1 MASLITQLRSTLAA
15 DQVLEGEQ
23 IGDDYTHDE
32 CLNLGGNRPAALVRP
47 STTAEVSAILRLCQ
61 EHRVA
66 VTVRGSG
73 TGLSGGC
80 IPAPDGILL
89 STERMKR
96 IVEVDLDNHIAVV
109 QPGVTLGE
117 LDEATRPHG
126 LTYPIQPGEAS
137 ASLGGNVAT
146 NAGGMRAVKYGV
158 TRNQVLGLQVVLAG
172 GDVVDCGGKFVK
184 ASSGYD
190 LTQLVIGSEGTLG
203 VVTEIT
209 VKLVPR
215 LTHRQSLLAPFENV
229 EQITRAVPKIVQ
241 SGVGPLF
248 VEYLDA
254 LSMAGVLQRQKLELG
269 IPEAVRS
276 RALAYLLIVVESTSE
291 TRNQEDVEQLG
302 QLCVEQGACDVY
314 VLPKN
319 QAGKV
324 IQGREESFWAGKAA
338 GLSDQVDVVV
348 PRAQLATFMA
358 ESQRIASETASL
370 IVGTGHA
377 GDGNVHLGIFQP
389 DEAVRTRVMN
399 AIFDASQKLGGIV
412 SAEHGIGLAKKKYY
426 NAREQ
431 PAKLALMRRIKLA
444 FDPYGI
450 MNPGKVF
457 DLDASEHERRET
469 LPS

>member
-1 MASLITQLRSTLAA
+1 MENVITQLRTVLAA
-15 DQVLEGEQ
+15 DQVLSGDQ
-23 IGDDYTHDE
+23 IGDDYAHDE
-32 CLNLGGNRPAALVRP
+32 CLNIGGTRPALVVRP
-47 STTAEVSAILRLCQ
+47 ATTEQVSAVLELCQ
-61 EHRVA
+61 RHRLP

-80 IPAPDGILL
+80 IPAQGSLVL
-89 STERMKR
+89 STERMKK
-96 IVEVDLDNHIAVV
+96 IVEVDTENHIAVV

-117 LDEATRPHG
+117 LDEATHPLG
-126 LTYPIQPGEAS
+126 LSYPIQPGEQS

-158 TRNQVLGLQVVLAG
+158 TRNQVLGLQLVLPG
-172 GDVVDCGGKFVK
+172 GEVIDCGGKFVK

-203 VVTEIT
+203 VVTQVT
-209 VKLVPR
+209 LKLVPR
-215 LTHRQSLLAPFENV
+215 LIHHQCLLAPFENV

-248 VEYLDA
+248 VEYMDA
-254 LSMAGVLQRQKLELG
+254 LSMAGVLSRQKIDLG
-269 IPEAVRS
+269 IPEDVRS
-276 RALAYLLIVVESTSE
+276 RALAYLLIVVESASE
-291 TRNQEDVEQLG
+291 ARNAEDVEQLG
-302 QLCVEQGACDVY
+302 TLCIEHGACDVY

-348 PRAQLATFMA
+348 PRAQLAVFMA
-358 ESQRIASETASL
+358 ESQRIASETQSL

-389 DEAVRTRVMN
+389 DEAVRSKVMN
-399 AIFDASQKLGGIV
+399 AIYDASQKLGGIV
-412 SAEHGIGLAKKKYY
+412 SAEHGIGLAKKPYY
-426 NAREQ
+426 TAREQ

-444 FDPYGI
+444 FDPLGI

-457 DLDASEHERRET
+457 DLDTGVRA
-469 LPS
+469 

>member
-1 MASLITQLRSTLAA
+1 
-15 DQVLEGEQ
+15 
-23 IGDDYTHDE
+23 
-32 CLNLGGNRPAALVRP
+32 
-47 STTAEVSAILRLCQ
+47 
-61 EHRVA
+61 
-66 VTVRGSG
+66 
-73 TGLSGGC
+73 
-80 IPAPDGILL
+80 
-89 STERMKR
+89 
-96 IVEVDLDNHIAVV
+96 
-109 QPGVTLGE
+109 VTLGE

-158 TRNQVLGLQVVLAG
+158 TRNQVLGLQLVLPG
-172 GDVVDCGGKFVK
+172 GDVIDCGGKFVK

-203 VVTEIT
+203 VVTEII

-215 LTHRQSLLAPFENV
+215 LIHRQSLLAPFENV

-276 RALAYLLIVVESTSE
+276 RALAYLLIVVESASE
-291 TRNQEDVEQLG
+291 ARNAEDVEQLG
-302 QLCVEQGACDVY
+302 QLCVEHGACDVY

-319 QAGKV
+319 QAGKL

-338 GLSDQVDVVV
+338 GLHDQVDVVV
-348 PRAQLATFMA
+348 PRAQLAVFMA
-358 ESQRIASETASL
+358 ESQRIATETSSL

-389 DEAVRTRVMN
+389 DEVVRTRVLN
-399 AIFDASQKLGGIV
+399 AIFDAGQKLGGIV

-426 NAREQ
+426 TAREQ
-431 PAKLALMRRIKLA
+431 PAKLALMRRIKTA
-444 FDPYGI
+444 FDPHGI

-457 DLDASEHERRET
+457 DLEAGGAS
-469 LPS
+469 